1 MKFCWRRDWVV
12 DLSKTYNPEP
22 IETKWTLRW
31 EKDKTFVANNSSL
44 KPFYVILIPLPNVT
58 GILHLGHVLNMTT
71 QDMLIRAHKMQGYE
85 VMWLPGT
92 DHAGIATQNKV
103 EEKLAE
109 EGLTRFDI
117 GRVEFVKR
125 VWAWKDQYHD
135 RIIKQMKRFG
145 LGCDWSRET
154 FTMDENYARAVHEV
168 FVRLYEKGY
177 IYRDEYIVNYCPR
190 CETVISNEEVEA
202 EEKEGKLYY
211 ISYPLKGGGALTVA
225 TTRPETM
232 LGDTAVAVHPDDE
245 RYKEFV
251 GKKVVL
257 PLMNRKIPVISDER
271 VDPKFGTGVV
281 KITPAHDPDDFK
293 IGREHD
299 LGIINILDEKGHINE
314 NGGKYK
320 GLERFEARKRIL
332 EELKEKGL
340 FKKEEPHQHY
350 IGHCSRCHTVIEPYI
365 SKQWFVKMDD
375 MAKKA
380 KKVVEEG
387 EVKFYLPRWT
397 KVYYHWIDNIR
408 PWVISRQLWW
418 GHRIPV
424 YYCKECNE
432 VIVSATKV
440 TKCTKCGSVN
450 IVQEEDVLDT
460 WFSSWLW
467 PFVPFGW
474 PEETKDLKAF
484 FPSST
489 LVSGW
494 DIIFLWVARMIM
506 SSLEFM
512 EDIPFKEVYLHGMI
526 RDEKRRP
533 LSKSLGNSPDPLD
546 LIAKYGADALRIGI
560 LRITP
565 EGKDVIYKE
574 ESIQNGRNF
583 LNKIWNASRFILM
596 NCKEGDRSNIEGV
609 NLYKVDRWIISKVM
623 GLIKETE
630 DLIDSFRI
638 NEASRLLVFRF
649 WHEFC
654 DWYLEMLKPRIYN
667 EDESDRKGAISV
679 ALWAF
684 KQYLKLLHPYIPFI
698 TEEINEIMP
707 GTEGEL
713 IESNW
718 PVYEEFYR
726 EQELEREM
734 ELLMN
739 FVSNVRNIRAEFNLP
754 HDKEIELVVDGDP
767 NFFEL
772 LNEELSWISI
782 LCSIKRIKRGKRVS
796 HAAFFH
802 QNGINVYIPL
812 EGIID
817 FEKERERLSKEI
829 QDIEGIL
836 KDLIKQL
843 SNEQFLKKAP
853 EKVVKESKE
862 KKERFQEKLNRLLEN
877 LKRIS

>member
-1 MKFCWRRDWVV
+1 MN
-12 DLSKTYNPEP
+12 LSKTYNSEP
-22 IETKWTLRW
+22 IETKWILRW
-31 EKDKTFVANNSSL
+31 EKNKTFVADSL
-44 KPFYVILIPLPNVT
+44 SDRPYYVVLIPLPNVT
-58 GILHLGHVLNMTT
+58 GILTVGHVLNMTI
-71 QDMLIRAHKMQGYE
+71 QDVLIRTHKMQGYE

-135 RIIKQMKRFG
+135 RIVKQMKRLG

-154 FTMDENYARAVHEV
+154 FTMDENYGRAVQEV

-177 IYRDEYIVNYCPR
+177 IYRDEYIINYCPR

-211 ISYPLKGGGALTVA
+211 ISYPLKGGGTLIVA

-251 GKKVVL
+251 GKKVEL
-257 PLMNRKIPVISDER
+257 PLMERLIPVISDER

-281 KITPAHDPDDFK
+281 KITPAHDPDDFE

-299 LGIINILDEKGHINE
+299 LGIINILDKKGHINE

-387 EVKFYLPRWT
+387 EVRFYLPRWT

-424 YYCKECNE
+424 YYCKGCNE
-432 VIVSATKV
+432 VIVSKEKV
-440 TKCTKCGSVN
+440 RKCPKCGNLN

-467 PFVPFGW
+467 PFASFGW
-474 PEETKDLKAF
+474 PEETEDLEAF

-546 LIAKYGADALRIGI
+546 LITKYGADALRIGI
-560 LRITP
+560 LLITP

-574 ESIQNGRNF
+574 ESIQKGRNF

-596 NCKEGDRSNIEGV
+596 NCKEGDRGNIEGV
-609 NLYKVDRWIISKVM
+609 NLYKADRWIISKVM

-654 DWYLEMLKPRIYN
+654 DWYLEIIKSRIYYN
-667 EDESDRKGAISV
+667 DESEKKGAISV

-684 KQYLKLLHPYIPFI
+684 EQYLKLLHPYIPFI
-698 TEEINEIMP
+698 TEEINEIIP
-707 GTEGEL
+707 GAEGQI
-713 IESNW
+713 IESDW
-718 PVYEEFYR
+718 PIYEEFYR
-726 EQELEREM
+726 EQELEKEM

-754 HDKEIELVVDGDP
+754 PDKEIELVVDGDP
-767 NFFEL
+767 NFIEL
-772 LNEELSWISI
+772 LNEESSWISI

-853 EKVVKESKE
+853 EKVIKESKE

>member
-1 MKFCWRRDWVV
+1 LK
-12 DLSKTYNPEP
+12 LTKTYNSKP

-31 EKDKTFVANNSSL
+31 ERNKTFVADSSSS

-58 GILHLGHVLNMTT
+58 GILHMGHVLNTTT
-71 QDMLIRAHKMQGYE
+71 QDVLIRAHKMQGYE

-92 DHAGIATQNKV
+92 DHAGIATQNVV
-103 EEKLAE
+103 EQRLEE
-109 EGLTRFDI
+109 EGLTRFDL
-117 GRVEFVKR
+117 GREEFIKR
-125 VWAWKDQYHD
+125 VWEWKDEYHN
-135 RIIKQMKRFG
+135 RIVKQTKRLG
-145 LGCDWSRET
+145 LGCDWSREK
-154 FTMDENYARAVHEV
+154 FTLDEDYSRAVKEV
-168 FVRLYEKGY
+168 FVRLYNKGY
-177 IYRDEYIVNYCPR
+177 IYRDKYIGNFCPR

-202 EEKEGKLYY
+202 EEEEGKLYY

-232 LGDTAVAVHPDDE
+232 LGDTAVAVHPEDD
-245 RYKEFV
+245 RYKGII
-251 GKKVVL
+251 GKTVEL
-257 PLMNRKIPVISDER
+257 PLMGRLIPVIADER
-271 VDPKFGTGVV
+271 VDPEFGTGVV

-293 IGREHD
+293 IGREHN
-299 LGIINILDEKGHINE
+299 LEIINVLDRKGHINE
-314 NGGKYK
+314 NGGKYE
-320 GLERFEARKRIL
+320 GLDRFEARKKVI
-332 EELKEKGL
+332 EDLKERKL
-340 FKKEEPHQHY
+340 FEREEPHPHF
-350 IGHCSRCHTVIEPYI
+350 IGHCSRCHTIIEPYI

-375 MAKKA
+375 MAEKA

-397 KVYYHWIDNIR
+397 KVYYHWLDNIR

-424 YYCKECNE
+424 YYCEECHE
-432 VIVSATKV
+432 VMVSREEV
-440 TKCTKCGSVN
+440 VKCTKCGSSKV
-450 IVQEEDVLDT
+450 VQEEDVLDT

-467 PFVPFGW
+467 PFASFGW
-474 PEETKDLKAF
+474 PEETEDIKAF

-512 EDIPFKEVYLHGMI
+512 GEVPFKEVYLHGMI
-526 RDEKRRP
+526 RDERRKP

-574 ESIQNGRNF
+574 ESIQQGRNF
-583 LNKIWNASRFILM
+583 LNKIWNAARFILM
-596 NCKEGDRSNIEGV
+596 NCKEGDRGSTEGV
-609 NLYKVDRWIISKVM
+609 NLYKADRWIISRVM

-638 NEASRLLVFRF
+638 SEAARLLVFCF

-654 DWYLEMLKPRIYN
+654 DWYLEMLKPRIYSD
-667 EDESDRKGAISV
+667 DEAERKGAISV

-684 KQYLKLLHPYIPFI
+684 EQYLKLLHPYIPFI
-698 TEEINEIMP
+698 TEEINEIIP
-707 GTEGEL
+707 GTEKQL
-713 IESNW
+713 IESDW

-726 EQELEREM
+726 EKELEEEM

-739 FVSNVRNIRAEFNLP
+739 FVSNVRNIRGEFNLQP
-754 HDKEIELVVDGDP
+754 DKEIEVVVDGDP
-767 NFFEL
+767 QLFEL
-772 LNEELSWISI
+772 FEEEFQWISFLANI
-782 LCSIKRIKRGKRVS
+782 EKIKAGNKVPHS
-796 HAAFFH
+796 AFFH
-802 QNGINVYIPL
+802 QEGIDVYVPL

-817 FEKERERLSKEI
+817 FDKERDRLSKEI
-829 QDIEGIL
+829 KALKGIL
-836 KDLIKQL
+836 KDLTMRL
-843 SNEQFLKKAP
+843 SNEQFLDKAP
-853 EKVVKESKE
+853 EEVVKEAKE
-862 KKERFQEKLNRLLEN
+862 KKEKLQEKLNHVQEN
-877 LKRIS
+877 LKSIS

>member
-12 DLSKTYNPEP
+12 NLSKTYNPEP

-58 GILHLGHVLNMTT
+58 GILTVGHVLNMTT

-125 VWAWKDQYHD
+125 VWAWKDQYHN
-135 RIIKQMKRFG
+135 RIVKQMKRLG

-154 FTMDENYARAVHEV
+154 FTMDENYARAVQEV
-168 FVRLYEKGY
+168 FVHLYEKGY

-251 GKKVVL
+251 GKKVGL
-257 PLMNRKIPVISDER
+257 PLMERLIPVISDER

-281 KITPAHDPDDFK
+281 KITPAHDPDDFE

-320 GLERFEARKRIL
+320 GQERFEARKRIL

-512 EDIPFKEVYLHGMI
+512 GNIPFKEVYLHGMI

-574 ESIQNGRNF
+574 ESIQKGRNF

-596 NCKEGDRSNIEGV
+596 NCKEGDRGNIEGV

-802 QNGINVYIPL
+802 QNGINVYIRL

-817 FEKERERLSKEI
+817 FQKERERLSKEI